1 MSSRLGAR
9 PVDFWLARGSVV
21 AIAALQLLVMND
33 LSLGPR
39 WLAPSLELSLLA
51 PLSIATAWNLDNARK
66 AKTDHHWFQI
76 SRQRRWIRLAAILL
90 TALISIMNFGALAS
104 LVRDM
109 FGGRA
114 GSAQTLLLDAL
125 NIWSTNLIAFA
136 LWYWNMDRGGPA
148 CRGLVKAAGS
158 DFLFPQHTISDPAY
172 QGWTPGFVDD
182 LFLAFT
188 TATAFSPA
196 DVLPLTARAKLL
208 MMLQAMVSLIT
219 VALVASRAVG
229 ILQ

>member
-1 MSSRLGAR
+1 MSSHLAAR
-9 PVDFWLARGSVV
+9 PIDFWLARSSVV
-21 AIAALQLLVMND
+21 AIVALQLLVVSD

-39 WLAPSLELSLLA
+39 WLAPSLELALLA
-51 PLSIATAWNLDNARK
+51 PLSIATAWNLDNVRK
-66 AKTDHHWFQI
+66 ATTEHHWFQI
-76 SRQRRWIRLAAILL
+76 SRQRHWIRLAAVLL
-90 TALISIMNFGALAS
+90 TALISVMNFGALAS

-109 FGGRA
+109 FGGHARN
-114 GSAQTLLLDAL
+114 AQTLLLDAL
-125 NIWSTNLIAFA
+125 NIWGTNLIAFA

-158 DFLFPQHTISDPAY
+158 DFLFPQHTLGDPAY
-172 QGWTPGFVDD
+172 QGWRPGFVDY
-182 LFLAFT
+182 LFLAFA
-188 TATAFSPA
+188 TATAFSPS

-208 MMLQAMVSLIT
+208 MMLQAMISLIT